1 MIDLVI
7 NEYGYRKEDRH
18 KCSYRV
24 KVADR
29 IADLRSMLDLG
40 GFIKSKEIK

>member
-24 KVADR
+24 KVALTGIDWQICGR
-29 IADLRSMLDLG
+29 YKTWEDL
-40 GFIKSKEIK
+40 